1 MSRPAFTLKNDPRRY
16 QSRGA
21 IGGSRHQVNAA
32 SFNREEQRE
41 RAERAVIDDRG
52 YIHFARPT
60 IQYPKGS

>member
-21 IGGSRHQVNAA
+21 IGGARHQANSA
-32 SFNREEQRE
+32 SSNREDQRE

-52 YIHFARPT
+52 YIHFARAA
-60 IQYPKGS
+60 IRYPKD